1 MTQVL
6 GGYLSDKVG
15 GDTVLAL
22 TATAWSLLT
31 IWTPFVVDYYPDRES
46 LLAVIV
52 LTRILTGCLQGINFR
67 K

>member
-6 GGYLSDKVG
+6 GGYLSDKMG

-22 TATAWSLLT
+22 TAAAWSLLT
-31 IWTPFVVDYYPDRES
+31 FWTPFFVNYYPDRDS

-52 LTRILTGCLQGINFR
+52 LTRVLMGCLQGINFR
-67 K
+67 N